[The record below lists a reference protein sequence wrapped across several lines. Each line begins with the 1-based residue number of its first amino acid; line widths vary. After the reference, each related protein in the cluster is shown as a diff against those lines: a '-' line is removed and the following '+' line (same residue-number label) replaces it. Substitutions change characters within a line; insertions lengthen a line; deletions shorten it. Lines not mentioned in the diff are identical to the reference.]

1 MAHPQSDKIDATAT
15 MYEYYFNSVLKH
27 TDFLKRTALFLPFF
41 SPLIAFSLKKV
52 SFFFS
57 GLTGTFFFLYKA
69 FFLYIADLLYFGM
82 PPGSKELRELCGF
95 FAIAPLPEIQGR
107 LSRITKDSLYLPTT
121 LAAEKINLEG
131 PSAHAQFM
139 FRVQSS
145 PLLAMDAPLSDRI
158 WDSLR
163 PPLSRS
169 CLAGVKRLGFRYMTP
184 VQSATIPYFLQ
195 NKDVAVEAITGSG
208 KTLAFVLP
216 IIEILSRRPEPWSPG
231 ETGALVVTPTRE
243 LATQIASV
251 MRPFVRDISLSLS
264 LLIGGKDIQENIADI
279 ATRGAN
285 LIVAT
290 PGRLVDVLSRQDCN
304 LASSVRS
311 LEVLVLDEA
320 DRLLELGFEQSI
332 NTVLSYLPKQRRTG
346 LFSATL
352 NQDVK
357 ALIRAGMR
365 NPVTITVKDKQTSTD
380 LAPTPKSLS
389 NFYLV
394 CEAER
399 KVLTLFTVL
408 RNLDDRKVIVF
419 FATCASVSYFGT
431 LTKRLF
437 PELNVMSL
445 HGKMHSKRQ
454 KLFTQFSS
462 CSCGCLMCTD
472 VMARGV
478 DFPSVDWVIQF
489 DPPSCTKS
497 FVHRCGRTA
506 RMGRKGQALVM
517 LLPSETPYVEFLSL
531 NQHITLDAYELED
544 SVDNRVLTKAR
555 DLGAKERLEAIGSV
569 VA

>member
-1 MAHPQSDKIDATAT
+1 MAACEMA
-15 MYEYYFNSVLKH
+15 
-27 TDFLKRTALFLPFF
+27 
-41 SPLIAFSLKKV
+41 
-52 SFFFS
+52 
-57 GLTGTFFFLYKA
+57 
-69 FFLYIADLLYFGM
+69 
-82 PPGSKELRELCGF
+82 
-95 FAIAPLPEIQGR
+95 
-107 LSRITKDSLYLPTT
+107 
-121 LAAEKINLEG
+121 
-131 PSAHAQFM
+131 
-139 FRVQSS
+139 
-145 PLLAMDAPLSDRI
+145 APLSDRT
-158 WDSLR
+158 WDTLK
-163 PPLSRS
+163 PPLSSNSLEVVR
-169 CLAGVKRLGFRYMTP
+169 KLGFEFMTP
-184 VQSATIPYFLQ
+184 VQSAAIPYFMQ
-195 NKDVAVEAITGSG
+195 NTDVAVEAITGSG

-216 IIEILSRRPEPWSPG
+216 IVEILSRRSEPWSAG
-231 ETGALVVTPTRE
+231 ETGALILTPTRE

-251 MRPFVRDISLSLS
+251 VKSFLQNSSLFLV
-264 LLIGGKDIQENIADI
+264 LLIGGKDLQENITSI
-279 ATRGAN
+279 NTHGAH
-285 LIVAT
+285 LVVAT
-290 PGRLVDVLSRQDCN
+290 PGRLVDVLSRQDCK

-380 LAPTPKSLS
+380 LTPTPKSLA

-394 CEAER
+394 CEAEE
-399 KVLTLFTVL
+399 KVLALFTLLQNL
-408 RNLDDRKVIVF
+408 RDQKIIVF

-431 LTKRLF
+431 LARRLF
-437 PELNVMSL
+437 PELNILSL

-462 CSCGCLMCTD
+462 CSNGCLMCTD

-506 RMGRKGQALVM
+506 RMGKKGQALVM
-517 LLPSETPYVEFLSL
+517 LLPSETPYVEFLNL
-531 NQHITLDAYELED
+531 NQHITLELYELKD
-544 SVDNRVLTKAR
+544 SVDCSVLSKAR
-555 DLGAKERLEAIGSV
+555 ELGAKER
-569 VA
+569 